1 MVIMQSWRRS
11 MSQTVSKSQ
20 FKTHSL
26 EYFRKIEQTGEE
38 LVITDHGRPVLKVV
52 PYVGDPE
59 ECFQGLRNA
68 VLKYDAPLEP
78 VGVEDWEASKR
89 K

>member
-1 MVIMQSWRRS
+1 
-11 MSQTVSKSQ
+11 MSQAVSKSQ
-20 FKTHSL
+20 FKPHSL

-52 PYVGDPE
+52 PYVADLE
-59 ECFQGLRNA
+59 VCFRGLRNT

-78 VGVEDWEASKR
+78 VGADDWEAIR
-89 K
+89 